1 MTDWVRLWHD
11 MPTDPKWRVI
21 AKRSGAAISEV
32 ISTYAFVMINAS
44 ANATERGRTHNLF
57 ADDIAAAL
65 DLEEDR
71 VTAILASMQGKVMDG
86 DRLTGWEKRQPKRE
100 DNSASRAKKWRED
113 QKAERARTQPNATE
127 RPETETETDNSEAN
141 ASVAAPSAVDLTKA
155 VFDTGIKILMATGL
169 PEKRA
174 RSMLGKWRSE
184 YGDGPTIAILSRAE
198 IVRPEVPIEWI
209 TRALQAERNRTNGQS
224 AERFPQP
231 TTLDAINR
239 AIELTGGAE
248 GRDAP
253 RPASSDWGAGRL
265 SDSMLALGDVER

>member
-21 AKRSGAAISEV
+21 AKRSGASISEV
-32 ISTYAFVMINAS
+32 ISAYAFVMINAS

-71 VTAILASMQGKVMDG
+71 VEAILAAMQGKVLDG

-100 DNSASRAKKWRED
+100 DNSASRAKEWRENK
-113 QKAERARTQPNATE
+113 KAERERTQPNATE
-127 RPETETETDNSEAN
+127 RPETETETDNSEAK
-141 ASVAAPSAVDLTKA
+141 ASGAERGAVDLTKA
-155 VFDTGIKILMATGL
+155 VFDSGIKILMATGL

-184 YGDGPTIAILSRAE
+184 YGDGPVLAVISRAE

-209 TRALQAERNRTNGQS
+209 TKSLQAERNRQNGQS
-224 AERFPQP
+224 AAQPAKP
-231 TTLDAINR
+231 TTLDAIR
-239 AIELTGGAE
+239 GAIELTGGSE

-253 RPASSDWGAGRL
+253 VTGAGDWGAW
-265 SDSMLALGDVER
+265 DMPDPMLALGHVER